1 MKRKLQKN
9 CEKANEKIM
18 NKVLAILKERSMKA
32 HELSRKQ
39 LSTIKI
45 ESPKA
50 REALEYYIKNWD
62 DITHPGILSL
72 ACEAVGGKLETAIPM
87 QAVMLLLSAA
97 VDVHDDIID
106 QSKFKNGKPTVF
118 CKFGKETALLIG
130 DALFLK
136 GFIFLYEQSNR
147 FPSETMRKIL
157 ATIENSFCEFG
168 NAHLREIDFK
178 KKLEISPNEYLRILE
193 GKGATIEV
201 HARIGAIIG
210 RGSDKEIEAIG
221 RYAKILGA
229 LIAIREDFIDIFEP
243 VELQNRIKNE
253 CLPLPVLYTFDNPKV
268 KETICALG
276 SSPKNPEKLTEKLVK
291 IVFEDKN
298 AQKLIKIM
306 EAFSEEALNSINQL
320 KLKKHLKD
328 ELYLLIQGTLEDL
341 QENAYQP

>member
-1 MKRKLQKN
+1 MKRKLQRN
-9 CEKANEKIM
+9 REKANEKIM
-18 NKVLAILKERSMKA
+18 SKVLAVLKERSVKA
-32 HELSRKQ
+32 HGLCRKQ
-39 LSTIKI
+39 LLTMKI

-50 REALEYYIKNWD
+50 REALEYYVKNWN

-97 VDVHDDIID
+97 IDIHDDIID

-118 CKFGKETALLIG
+118 GKFGEEIALLIG

-136 GFIFLYEQSNR
+136 GFIVLNEQSNH

-157 ATIENSFCEFG
+157 STIENSFSEFG

-178 KKLEISPNEYLRILE
+178 KKLEISPDEYLYILE
-193 GKGATIEV
+193 SKGATIEV

-210 RGSDKEIEAIG
+210 RGSDEEIEAIG
-221 RYAKILGA
+221 RYAKILGT

-253 CLPLPVLYTFDNPKV
+253 CLPLPVLYAFGNPKV
-268 KETICALG
+268 KEIIVSLG
-276 SSPKNPEKLTEKLVK
+276 SSSKNSKELTEKLVE
-291 IVFEDKN
+291 IVFEDEN

-306 EAFSEEALNSINQL
+306 EAFSEEAVDRINQL
-320 KLKKHLKD
+320 KMNEYLRDTLC
-328 ELYLLIQGTLEDL
+328 LLIRGTLEDL
-341 QENAYQP
+341 Q